1 MNKKIVITGIVC
13 AMLLMSAAYAAD
25 TSASTVKQTPAVSA
39 SDMAETP
46 TADTA
51 SADTP
56 AAAPAEEIPYS
67 VGVKAT
73 VTGITTTEDGYT
85 SIEVKP
91 EDGETIVLNLSDE
104 TILVDN
110 QTGTAVGLDSIK
122 EGNTIYAYHDMMMTM
137 SIPAQTPA
145 LVILTNLGETA
156 PAKLHMPEQV
166 RYLDN
171 KVTALC
177 DNGSIVLSTSD
188 ETVFTPYRTRQIVAA
203 QDVRLGHAFLAWY
216 DVVAESYPAQATA
229 ARVMILP
236 EKAEPDAV
244 SLVLDGD
251 MVIDAQWKDGAV
263 VVPAR
268 LTAETLGLTVGYR
281 KEDDAAVITIADAS
295 GEIRMT
301 MGEDAYSYSTTIP
314 GAVGAT
320 AALPY
325 GAAPYF
331 APYMDSK
338 APVTWMSAEA
348 FELLGYDVTLTHNE
362 LHITEQAPAASVS
375 AEESGKS

>member
-1 MNKKIVITGIVC
+1 MNKKIVITGTVC
-13 AMLLMSAAYAAD
+13 ALMLASAAYAAD
-25 TSASTVKQTPAVSA
+25 TPVPSAEPTPAASVS
-39 SDMAETP
+39 STAEAP
-46 TADTA
+46 IADTSA
-51 SADTP
+51 ADTP
-56 AAAPAEEIPYS
+56 AAAPVEEIPYS
-67 VGVKAT
+67 IGVKAT

-85 SIEVKP
+85 SIEVKR
-91 EDGETIVLNLSDE
+91 EDGETIILNLSDE

-110 QTGTAVGLDSIK
+110 QAGTAVGLDSIK
-122 EGNTIYAYHDMMMTM
+122 EGDTIYAYHSMMMTM
-137 SIPAQTPA
+137 SIPGQTPA
-145 LVILTNLGETA
+145 LAILTNLGETV

-188 ETVFTPYRTRQIVAA
+188 ETAFTPYRTRQIVAA

-229 ARVMILP
+229 TRVMILP
-236 EKAEPDAV
+236 EKAEPDAI

-251 MVIDAQWKDGAV
+251 MAIDAQWKDGAV

-268 LTAETLGLTVGYR
+268 TTAEALGLTVGYQKR
-281 KEDDAAVITIADAS
+281 QAGDAPVITIAS
-295 GEIRMT
+295 KTGEIAMT
-301 MGEDAYSYSTTIP
+301 IGEDAYSYRTTVP
-314 GAVGAT
+314 GMVGAT

-331 APYMDSK
+331 APYKESA

-348 FELLGYDVTLTHNE
+348 FQLLGYDVTLTHNQLSIKPQE
-362 LHITEQAPAASVS
+362 PASTTPVVTQ
-375 AEESGKS
+375 

>member
-1 MNKKIVITGIVC
+1 MNKKIVMTGIVC

-25 TSASTVKQTPAVSA
+25 TSGSAAELTPSASVSSIAEAPAV
-39 SDMAETP
+39 
-46 TADTA
+46 DTA
-51 SADTP
+51 SADAP
-56 AAAPAEEIPYS
+56 AAAPVEEIPYS
-67 VGVKAT
+67 IGVKAA
-73 VTGITTTEDGYT
+73 VTGITSEDGHT

-104 TILVDN
+104 TVLVDN
-110 QTGTAVGLDSIK
+110 QAGTAVGLDSIR
-122 EGNTIYAYHDMMMTM
+122 EGDTIYAYHSMMMTM
-137 SIPAQTPA
+137 SIPGQTPA
-145 LVILTNLGETA
+145 LAILTNLGDTA

-177 DNGSIVLSTSD
+177 DNGSIWLSTSD
-188 ETVFTPYRTRQIVAA
+188 ETVFTPYRTRQIVTA
-203 QDVRLGHAFLAWY
+203 QDVRMGHAFLAWY

-229 ARVMILP
+229 TRVMILP
-236 EKAEPDAV
+236 EKAEPDAI

-251 MVIDAQWKDGAV
+251 MVINAQWKDGTV

-268 LTAETLGLTVGYR
+268 TTAEALGLTVGYQKR
-281 KEDDAAVITIADAS
+281 QAGASPVITIAS
-295 GEIRMT
+295 KTGEIAMT
-301 MGEDAYSYSTTIP
+301 IGEDAYSYRTTVP
-314 GAVGAT
+314 GMVGAT

-331 APYMDSK
+331 APYNESA

-348 FELLGYDVTLTHNE
+348 FQLLGYDVSLIHNE
-362 LHITEQAPAASVS
+362 LHITE
-375 AEESGKS
+375 